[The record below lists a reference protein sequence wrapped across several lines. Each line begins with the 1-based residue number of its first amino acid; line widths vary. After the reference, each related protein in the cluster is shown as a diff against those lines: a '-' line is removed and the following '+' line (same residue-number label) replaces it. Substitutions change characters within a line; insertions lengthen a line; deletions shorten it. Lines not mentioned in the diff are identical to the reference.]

1 MKTEMRALKPPTIR
15 DVALLAGVAEST
27 VSRVLTG
34 AETSIPISEDT
45 RQRVVQAAGELAYR
59 AHPGARALRGKGTGL
74 LGVIVR
80 EFDDAF
86 FSRLVDAF
94 VNVAREAGYDLM
106 LGSAKGD
113 PEQAVALSET
123 LNMRYCDGLLL
134 LGDLR
139 ETPEDHSFLNTFSG
153 QVPLI
158 LVCRGSGSL
167 VGDTPSVTMD
177 NRLGARLVLDYLAG
191 LGHRRIAFI
200 GSARLGDL
208 HERGEAYGEF
218 MNEQFGGV
226 PEGYRQL
233 VENALEEGYQAM
245 ARLLALSMPPTA
257 VFAADDNMAIGAM
270 KAAAEH
276 GVAVPADIS
285 IVGFD
290 DIKIA
295 GYLHPALTTVHQP
308 YEDIACQA
316 VELLLEMIRDRAI
329 PQPVPHVIIPPQ
341 LVKRDSCAPP
351 KNDSHS
357 EGVACS
363 TPVSA

>member
-1 MKTEMRALKPPTIR
+1 MRSFPVWWMPSLTSAR
-15 DVALLAGVAEST
+15 D
-27 VSRVLTG
+27 
-34 AETSIPISEDT
+34 
-45 RQRVVQAAGELAYR
+45 
-59 AHPGARALRGKGTGL
+59 
-74 LGVIVR
+74 
-80 EFDDAF
+80 
-86 FSRLVDAF
+86 
-94 VNVAREAGYDLM
+94 AGYDLM

-113 PEQAVALSET
+113 PEQAVALSGT
-123 LNMRYCDGLLL
+123 LNTRYCDGLLL

-139 ETPEDHSFLNTFSG
+139 ETPEDHSFLDTLSR

-177 NRLGARLVLDYLAG
+177 NRLGARLVLDYLAE

-208 HERGEAYGEF
+208 HERGEAYAEF
-218 MNEQFGGV
+218 MAEQLGGV
-226 PEGYRQL
+226 PAGYLQL

-245 ARLLALSMPPTA
+245 IRLLALPQPPTA

-276 GVAVPADIS
+276 GVAVPADLS

-308 YEDIACQA
+308 YEEIACQA

-329 PQPVPHVIIPPQ
+329 PQPAPHVVIPPQ

-351 KNDSHS
+351 KPGTTFIDLVSQS
-357 EGVACS
+357 ETG
-363 TPVSA
+363 